1 MSLTIRQIRAGSSQV
16 TVRELP
22 MANMPGRT
30 ELWPS
35 SGEYSV
41 YDAFLYHLMSN
52 DHTRNQAYQ
61 EAIKVNAPGRSI
73 VDIGT
78 GQDANWA
85 LASVEAGAQR
95 VYAIEEI
102 EDAYSQAAEK
112 IRRSGLDDRIALFYG
127 SSMRVS
133 LPVQVDVC
141 VSEIIGAIAS
151 SEGVATVLRDA
162 RERFLKPDGRII
174 PRRCV
179 TRIAAAFL
187 PAELHVAPGLT
198 AEAADYLERVFDQV
212 GHPFDPRLCITN
224 FPPECIISNHEI
236 FETLDFTGKIQTEY
250 DNTASLIIQRR
261 SRLNGFLLWINLW
274 CADGTEPIDS
284 LAQKTSWTP
293 VFLPIFY
300 PGVDVGPADRIE
312 AVCRT
317 RISDDGIHPDYE
329 IEGQLLHADGRII
342 TFDLRVLHHGH
353 LFRQNSFYRALF
365 PQ

>member
-1 MSLTIRQIRAGSSQV
+1 MTIRQISVGSSEI

-22 MANMPGRT
+22 ETNIHGKP
-30 ELWPS
+30 ELWASP
-35 SGEYSV
+35 GEYSV

-61 EAIKVNAPGRSI
+61 RAIKANAPGQSI

-102 EDAYSQAAEK
+102 EDAYSKAAEK
-112 IRRSGLDDRIALFYG
+112 IRRLGLDDYIALFYG

-133 LPVQVDVC
+133 LPAQVDVC
-141 VSEIIGAIAS
+141 VSEIIGTIAS
-151 SEGVATVLRDA
+151 SEGMATVLRDA
-162 RERFLKPDGRII
+162 RERFLKPNGRIV
-174 PRRCV
+174 PQRCL
-179 TRIAAAFL
+179 TRIAAACL
-187 PAELHVAPGLT
+187 PDELHLAPGFT
-198 AEAADYLERVFDQV
+198 ADAADYLERVFDQV

-224 FPPECIISNHEI
+224 FPSECIISNDEI
-236 FETLDFTGKIQTEY
+236 FEMLDFTGKIQTEY
-250 DNTASLIIQRR
+250 DNAASLKIQRS

-274 CADGTEPIDS
+274 CADGAEPIDS
-284 LAQKTSWTP
+284 LKQKTSWLP
-293 VFLPIFY
+293 VFLPVFY

-312 AVCRT
+312 TVCRT
-317 RISDDGIHPDYE
+317 RVSDDGIHPDYE
-329 IEGQLLHADGRII
+329 IEGQLLRADGRII
-342 TFDLRVLHHGH
+342 KFDLRMLHHGH